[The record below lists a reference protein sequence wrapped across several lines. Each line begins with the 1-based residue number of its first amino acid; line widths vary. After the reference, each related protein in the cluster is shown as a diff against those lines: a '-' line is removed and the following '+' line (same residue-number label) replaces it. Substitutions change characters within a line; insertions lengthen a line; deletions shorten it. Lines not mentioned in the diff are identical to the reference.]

1 MHDEALTYPA
11 VRSSEAADTGPQRN
25 VKKYELTVCVYCGSR
40 LGRDPRYRAA
50 AAQLGRGL
58 AERGIT
64 LVYGGGHVGTMGVLS
79 DAALNAGGRVIG
91 VIPRHLDKREIGHR
105 GVSELF
111 IVETMH
117 ERKAKMAQLSD
128 AFVILPGGLGT
139 LDETLEI
146 LTWKQIGLIEAT
158 IILVDLNHY
167 WRDLLVQ
174 LQRACDE
181 DFVRPHYL
189 ELMDR
194 CETVAAAIERLER
207 LAPDLKKRELS
218 KA

>member
-1 MHDEALTYPA
+1 MGRANMLEKND
-11 VRSSEAADTGPQRN
+11 
-25 VKKYELTVCVYCGSR
+25 LTVCVYCGSR
-40 LGRDPRYRAA
+40 FGRDPRYRAA

-58 AERGIT
+58 AERGMM
-64 LVYGGGHVGTMGVLS
+64 LVYGGGHVGTMGVLA

-91 VIPRHLDKREIGHR
+91 VIPRYLDRREVGHR
-105 GVSELF
+105 GISELF

-117 ERKAKMAQLSD
+117 ERKAKMAKLSD

-139 LDETLEI
+139 LDETFEI
-146 LTWKQIGLIEAT
+146 LTWKQIGLIEAA

-174 LQRACDE
+174 LQRAVDE
-181 DFVRPHYL
+181 DFVQPHYL

-194 CETVAAAIERLER
+194 CETIEAALERLER